1 MDDDEIEVNEGKDDH
16 DHHEK
21 LRKWA
26 ATCVVTY
33 AAYATFLSSL
43 IRSSNYENDSSLEE
57 SDYERHSIVTRL
69 TKNKEEDCREQLR
82 MGKNAFANLVY
93 ILKGRGLLRD
103 TAHSS
108 VEEQVAKFLYII
120 GHNIKYR
127 IIKFKFRRSMLR
139 AIKSLENIFLKQPN
153 GDECPTQI
161 KDNQIFWPYFKDC
174 VGAIDG
180 THVRVKVSNTNATR
194 YRGRKCH
201 PTRNVLVACTFD
213 LMFTYVLPGW
223 EGSTSDSRILSDA
236 LTREIDR
243 LSVPQG

>member
-1 MDDDEIEVNEGKDDH
+1 MDDDEIEVNEGKDDY

-21 LRKWA
+21 LKKWA

-33 AAYATFLSSL
+33 AAYAAFLCSL
-43 IRSSNYENDSSLEE
+43 IRGSNYENDSSLEE
-57 SDYERHSIVTRL
+57 SDYERHSIITRL
-69 TKNKEEDCREQLR
+69 TKKKEEDCREQLR

-103 TAHSS
+103 TARSS

-120 GHNIKYR
+120 GHNLKYR
-127 IIKFKFRRSMLR
+127 IIKFKFRRSSETISRHFRQVLR
-139 AIKSLENIFLKQPN
+139 AIISLEDLFLKQPN

-161 KDNQIFWPYFKDC
+161 KDNQKFWPYFKDC

-180 THVRVKVSNTNATR
+180 THVRVKVSNADAPR
-194 YRGRKCH
+194 YRGRKCY
-201 PTRNVLVACTFD
+201 PTQNVLAACTFD

-223 EGSTSDSRILSDA
+223 E
-236 LTREIDR
+236 
-243 LSVPQG
+243 

>member
-33 AAYATFLSSL
+33 AAYAAFLCSL
-43 IRSSNYENDSSLEE
+43 IRGSNYENDSSLEE
-57 SDYERHSIVTRL
+57 SDYERHSIITRL
-69 TKNKEEDCREQLR
+69 TKKKEEGCREQLR

-103 TAHSS
+103 TARSS
-108 VEEQVAKFLYII
+108 VEEQVAKVLYII
-120 GHNIKYR
+120 GHNLNYR
-127 IIKFKFRRSMLR
+127 IIKFKFRRSSETISRHFHQVLR
-139 AIKSLENIFLKQPN
+139 AIISLEDIFLKQPN

-161 KDNQIFWPYFKDC
+161 KDNQKFWPYFKISWLQ
-174 VGAIDG
+174 VPP
-180 THVRVKVSNTNATR
+180 NQ
-194 YRGRKCH
+194 
-201 PTRNVLVACTFD
+201 NVLVACIFD

-223 EGSTSDSRILSDA
+223 EGSASDSRILSDA
-236 LTREIDR
+236 LTRVIDR
-243 LSVPQG
+243 LSVSQG